1 MHQIFLKNWFNQL
14 KSDNDIL
21 SIKKLKIVSA
31 DFIKLRNVVK
41 NDVVKKTVY
50 DKLGI
55 KLLIKRY
62 RQQWPKTS
70 IDREKQIVMPE

>member
-21 SIKKLKIVSA
+21 SIKKLKIVSV

-41 NDVVKKTVY
+41 NDVVKKTIY

-62 RQQWPKTS
+62 RQQWPKTT

>member
-21 SIKKLKIVSA
+21 SIKKFKIVSV
-31 DFIKLRNVVK
+31 DFIKQRNVVK

-62 RQQWPKTS
+62 WQQWPKTS
-70 IDREKQIVMPE
+70 IDREKQIAMPE

>member
-21 SIKKLKIVSA
+21 SITKLKIVSV

>member
-14 KSDNDIL
+14 KSDNDVL
-21 SIKKLKIVSA
+21 SITKLKIVSV

>member
-21 SIKKLKIVSA
+21 SIKKLKIVSV

>member
-21 SIKKLKIVSA
+21 SIKKLKIVSV

-70 IDREKQIVMPE
+70 IEREKQIVMPE

>member
-21 SIKKLKIVSA
+21 SIKKLKTVSV

>member
-21 SIKKLKIVSA
+21 SIKKLKIVSV
-31 DFIKLRNVVK
+31 DFIKQRNVVK

-62 RQQWPKTS
+62 WQQWPKTS

>member
-21 SIKKLKIVSA
+21 SIKKLKIVSV

-70 IDREKQIVMPE
+70 IDREKQIVMPG

>member
-21 SIKKLKIVSA
+21 SIKKLKTVSV

-41 NDVVKKTVY
+41 NDVVKKTAY

>member
-21 SIKKLKIVSA
+21 SIKKLKIVSV

-62 RQQWPKTS
+62 WQ
-70 IDREKQIVMPE
+70 

>member
-21 SIKKLKIVSA
+21 SIKKLKIVSV
-31 DFIKLRNVVK
+31 DFIKQRNVVK

>member
-21 SIKKLKIVSA
+21 NIKKLKIVSV

>member
-21 SIKKLKIVSA
+21 SIKKLKIVSV
-31 DFIKLRNVVK
+31 DFIKLSNVVK

>member
-21 SIKKLKIVSA
+21 SIKKLKIVSV

-62 RQQWPKTS
+62 WQQWPKTS

>member
-21 SIKKLKIVSA
+21 SIKKLKIVSV

-41 NDVVKKTVY
+41 KDVVKKTVY

-62 RQQWPKTS
+62 WQQWPKTS

>member
-21 SIKKLKIVSA
+21 SIKKLKIVSV

-62 RQQWPKTS
+62 QQQWPKTS

>member
-21 SIKKLKIVSA
+21 SIKKLKIVSV

-55 KLLIKRY
+55 KMLIKRY